1 VSHWKLTGLVLF
13 LLVAAS
19 AFAADENFTV
29 LHGRVVAVGDGDSLT
44 LLVGGQKVKIRL
56 AQIDAPELQQ
66 PYGTTSKAAL
76 AKMVENQK
84 VRAEVIELDR
94 YGRSVAEVYLD
105 GLHVNREMV
114 ELGHAWA
121 YTKYSHTTLIIEL
134 EDGAR
139 AAKKGLW
146 ALPENQRVP
155 PWIWRHPP
163 RAPRPEPGPL
173 ACGTRN
179 YCSEMAGC
187 EEARFYFEQC
197 DVHSL
202 DGDGDGVPCE
212 SLCTSAR

>member
-121 YTKYSHTTLIIEL
+121 YTKYSRSTHIIEL
-134 EDGAR
+134 EDKAR
-139 AAKKGLW
+139 AGRLGLWKLPEEERDAPWEWRHSQRKRSRVKSIDPSEFAGGSDGLSATSDVQAAQRSISSKGL
-146 ALPENQRVP
+146 ASVP
-155 PWIWRHPP
+155 HV
-163 RAPRPEPGPL
+163 G
-173 ACGTRN
+173 
-179 YCSEMAGC
+179 
-187 EEARFYFEQC
+187 
-197 DVHSL
+197 
-202 DGDGDGVPCE
+202 
-212 SLCTSAR
+212 